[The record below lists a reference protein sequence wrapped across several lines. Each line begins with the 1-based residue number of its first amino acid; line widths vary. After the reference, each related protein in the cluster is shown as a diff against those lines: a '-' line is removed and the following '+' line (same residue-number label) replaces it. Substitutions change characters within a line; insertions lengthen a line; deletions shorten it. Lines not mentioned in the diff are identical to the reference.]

1 MSSTYIATTVD
12 QDDSDLQQH
21 LVANSGG
28 LCLTCG
34 EREPCIRRQILARLL
49 AGSGRLPRRRPG
61 VLGRAVFKAARR
73 YDGAG
78 HRGQRGCAVV
88 VDPKADVVVDPRAD
102 VVVDPKAE
110 DQDGDSDGQ
119 DLVRSGLWP
128 VDAGR

>member
-28 LCLTCG
+28 FCLTCG

-78 HRGQRGCAVV
+78 AGHRGQRGCAVV
-88 VDPKADVVVDPRAD
+88 VDPKA
-102 VVVDPKAE
+102 VDPKVEESAE
-110 DQDGDSDGQ
+110 DLDGGSDAQ
-119 DLVRSGLWP
+119 DLARSGLSP